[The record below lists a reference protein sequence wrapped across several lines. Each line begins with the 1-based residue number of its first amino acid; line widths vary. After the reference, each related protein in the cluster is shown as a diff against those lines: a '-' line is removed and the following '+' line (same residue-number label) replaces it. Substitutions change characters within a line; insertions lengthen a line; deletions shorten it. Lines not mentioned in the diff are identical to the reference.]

1 MIKSLKTVA
10 KELAVHE
17 SGHLVLL
24 ALFDLVDDTVLVNKS
39 IFSELQQHVF
49 DLAVHKFGRIPLL
62 YPFVGRRNR
71 LLPPPAIAS
80 IQELDKF
87 REVTRYQNWFLYK
100 KKLKKRP
107 TDHNDSKKDP
117 EVRQSE
123 LRNHLSPIVLQGV
136 ADHSAEL
143 VRDSFGCQF
152 ATEVLLG
159 SSGTYPPHFT
169 PRCD

>member
-100 KKLKKRP
+100 K
-107 TDHNDSKKDP
+107 N
-117 EVRQSE
+117 
-123 LRNHLSPIVLQGV
+123 
-136 ADHSAEL
+136 
-143 VRDSFGCQF
+143 
-152 ATEVLLG
+152 
-159 SSGTYPPHFT
+159 
-169 PRCD
+169 